1 MQYFLKHLHLR
12 PNVSRCR
19 GQIDNDSWAV
29 LTLKIPKGESKH
41 IWLKEAIEKKEKYI
55 FKLHHFH
62 IITIKMRTHESN
74 EACMGYSSFS

>member
-1 MQYFLKHLHLR
+1 MRKNH
-12 PNVSRCR
+12 S
-19 GQIDNDSWAV
+19 I
-29 LTLKIPKGESKH
+29 

-62 IITIKMRTHESN
+62 IITIKMSFCHLQPRWSASSLDGSNIPSDKKEIRMRTHESN